1 MILRLGGRFVSSH
14 SDIEDDNDDDEKK
27 SLMKP
32 SEGVVAD
39 WTSSWAAEAQR
50 EVIAVVVA
58 VAVVVSEVLVVRIM
72 REEE

>member
-1 MILRLGGRFVSSH
+1 MVSSH

-27 SLMKP
+27 TLMKS

-50 EVIAVVVA
+50 EVVAVAVRVA
-58 VAVVVSEVLVVRIM
+58 VAVVASEVLVVRIM